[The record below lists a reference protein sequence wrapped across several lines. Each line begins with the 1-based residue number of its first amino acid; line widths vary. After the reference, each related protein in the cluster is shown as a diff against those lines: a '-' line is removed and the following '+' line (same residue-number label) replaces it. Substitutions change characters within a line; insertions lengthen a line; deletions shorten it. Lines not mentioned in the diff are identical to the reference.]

1 MARVGKK
8 YSDIKGSRDRGPKE
22 FKSHVVQRQGELM
35 NIAERNVITV
45 PPLTS
50 IKNVAKL
57 MKERDVRRIPVVDP
71 GTKRLEGMA
80 KAIDILDFLG
90 GGEKYNIIEK
100 DYKGNFLS
108 AINAP
113 ISRIMNK
120 SPRFLDAKASVED
133 AVEIMLDRHSSCIPI
148 VENKGSMKVAAIVTE
163 RDVLPPA
170 VDFGVK
176 VKGVMQEKVITSSLG
191 MMLSDVSKIMVRN
204 GLRRLPVVLSDK
216 LVGVVTIFDVL
227 GFLEGGQYRGINAE
241 ENLSIRVEDIMEREV
256 VSVAPDDD
264 LGVVCRLVR
273 ETGFGGFPVVSDSAL
288 EGIVTTTDVLRWV
301 YRK

>member
-227 GFLEGGQYRGINAE
+227 
-241 ENLSIRVEDIMEREV
+241 
-256 VSVAPDDD
+256 
-264 LGVVCRLVR
+264 
-273 ETGFGGFPVVSDSAL
+273 
-288 EGIVTTTDVLRWV
+288 
-301 YRK
+301 